1 MRPVL
6 TPQLD
11 PASPRGWRARWF
23 HIIFHHDTPPAR
35 NFDLWL
41 VVAIIAS
48 VIVVMLDSDPWLH
61 VDYARILYVLE
72 WGFTL
77 LFTAEYAVRLMV
89 LRRPLRYVFS
99 LWGLIDLL
107 SILPTY
113 LSLLLPGSQ
122 ALLVVRVL
130 RVLRL
135 FRVLKMTQYVEES
148 GVLLGALWRSRRKIF
163 LFVSLLLTIAVVF
176 GGVMFVLEGPE
187 HGFATIPTGMYWA
200 ITTMATVGYGDLV
213 PQTPAGR
220 MVASALVLIGYSII
234 AVPTGIYTAEL
245 VNSIRDGAASDARDR
260 RRCRDCQL
268 GGHSPD
274 AVFCRGCGSD
284 LPAADG

>member
-1 MRPVL
+1 MRLVL

-11 PASPRGWRARWF
+11 PASPSGWRARWF
-23 HIIFHHDTPPAR
+23 HIIYHHDTRPAR

-41 VVAIIAS
+41 VVAIVAS
-48 VIVVMLDSDPWLH
+48 VVVVMLDSDPWLH

-77 LFTAEYAVRLMV
+77 LFTAEYAVRLIV
-89 LRRPLRYVFS
+89 LRRPLRYVLS

-122 ALLVVRVL
+122 ALLVVRIL

-148 GVLLGALWRSRRKIF
+148 GVLLGALWRSRRKIL

-220 MVASALVLIGYSII
+220 LVASALVLIGYSII
-234 AVPTGIYTAEL
+234 AVPTGIYTSEL
-245 VNSIRDGAASDARDR
+245 VNSLRAGAAGNAADR

-268 GGHSPD
+268 EGHSPD
-274 AVFCRGCGSD
+274 AVFCRGCGSE